1 MYRYGF
7 IENIYTCAGI
17 FYILEVKQYIWMSE
31 RCTKNT
37 FIFISVLIMS
47 TNGLIKVNPLPL
59 GRNSQWIHKILLVS
73 SFENKNSDKF
83 CNSSSRELLWKL
95 LLFSA
100 VKGKTQ
106 RHLHVYFFALIPSE
120 DIHIS
125 FHLSSSKPSA
135 AQGCKYRAGTG
146 CVQEH

>member
-1 MYRYGF
+1 MYSYGF

-17 FYILEVKQYIWMSE
+17 FYILEVKQYIWMSG

-73 SFENKNSDKF
+73 SFENKIRTVTN
-83 CNSSSRELLWKL
+83 
-95 LLFSA
+95 
-100 VKGKTQ
+100 
-106 RHLHVYFFALIPSE
+106 FAIP
-120 DIHIS
+120 
-125 FHLSSSKPSA
+125 A
-135 AQGCKYRAGTG
+135 AENFYENYSYL
-146 CVQEH
+146 VQ